1 MSTMSTTAEFDTYT
15 PHPRYECTRS
25 GVYHIGIKTD
35 KEGNTN
41 ETTPVWLSDPIRLI
55 GRGTDGTGSHY
66 RIIEWKDR
74 LTGAAKQAAVPSA
87 EIGSVQGWQRL
98 QSYGLTILSGRAK
111 RERLADYLQTEGENT
126 HYAVT
131 ARAGW
136 HGTAYILPSGEVICP
151 DNAEAGRVIYNG
163 DKSQAP
169 AYETAGTAQE
179 WNAEIGQYLTGN
191 SRLCLAVG
199 TALAAP
205 LIGLPNMEAGG
216 FHLFGDSRDGKSIA
230 ARIALSIWGNPAA
243 LMQTWTGTAH
253 GFTNLA
259 NARNDGLLVLDEIGQ
274 ANARQ
279 VSQTAYSVING
290 VSKVQG
296 AKEGGN
302 RESTRW
308 KTLLF
313 STGEKPLDAFI
324 RRNGEDWNAGQ
335 AARLPS
341 IPSNA
346 GQGLGIYDRLHG
358 FPNGAALSEHL
369 TAAAAEQHGTI
380 GRAFIAALQNNP
392 ATLQTAKERQ
402 NAFMQ
407 TLPELNGQART
418 VALRFA
424 LAAAALETAALHGL
438 ITIPAG
444 AAMTAVRLCFDSW
457 HGRAGSGKYEDQA
470 IIGQAEAFMSIH
482 AHSMRFSDWD
492 THYTNHNHAGYRK
505 QAGGDVEYWINP
517 PTFEIEI
524 CGSYDKAKVCEVL
537 HAVGWLLKAENG
549 RWQHQRKRNGTKSR
563 YYVLIN
569 EAPPETEE

>member
-1 MSTMSTTAEFDTYT
+1 MSTAAEFDTYT
-15 PHPRYECTRS
+15 PRPRYECTRG

-35 KEGNTN
+35 KEGNTS
-41 ETTPVWLSDPIRLI
+41 ETPPVWLSDPIRLI

-74 LTGAAKQAAVPSA
+74 LTGVAKQAAVPSA

-98 QSYGLTILSGRAK
+98 QSYGLTILSGRTK
-111 RERLADYLQTEGENT
+111 RERLADYLQTEGQDT
-126 HYAVT
+126 PYTVT
-131 ARAGW
+131 AQAGW
-136 HGTAYILPSGEVICP
+136 HDKAYILPSGETIQP
-151 DNAEAGRVIYNG
+151 ENTPKGQAKTIYNG
-163 DKSQAP
+163 DKSQAA
-169 AYETAGTAQE
+169 AYSPAGTLDD
-179 WNAEIGQYLTGN
+179 WNAAIGKHLTGN

-205 LIGLPNMEAGG
+205 LIGLLGMEAGG
-216 FHLFGDSRDGKSIA
+216 FHLFGDSRDGKSTA
-230 ARIALSIWGNPAA
+230 ARAALSVWGNPTA
-243 LMQTWTGTAH
+243 LMQTWTGTSH
-253 GFTNLA
+253 GFSNLA

-324 RRNGEDWNAGQ
+324 RRHGEDWNAGQ

-346 GQGLGIYDRLHG
+346 EQGLGIYDRLHG

-369 TAAAAEQHGTI
+369 NEAAAGQHGTI

-392 ATLQTAKERQ
+392 AALQTAKERQ

-424 LAAAALETAALHGL
+424 QAAAALETAAAHGL

-457 HGRAGSGKYEDQA
+457 HERAGKGKYEDET
-470 IIGQAEAFMSIH
+470 IIAQAEAFMSIH
-482 AHSMRFSDWD
+482 AHGMRFSDWSD
-492 THYTNHNHAGYRK
+492 HHTNHDHAGYRK
-505 QAGGDVEYWINP
+505 QAGEDTEYWINP

>member
-1 MSTMSTTAEFDTYT
+1 MSTTSTAEFDTYT
-15 PHPRYECTRS
+15 PRPRYECTRS

-35 KEGNTN
+35 KEGNTT
-41 ETTPVWLSDPIRLI
+41 ETPPVWLSDPIRLI

-74 LTGAAKQAAVPSA
+74 LTGAAKQAAVPAA

-136 HGTAYILPSGEVICP
+136 HGTAYILPSGEVIRP

-163 DKSQAP
+163 DTSQAP
-169 AYETAGTAQE
+169 AYEAAGTAQE

-205 LIGLPNMEAGG
+205 LIGLLNMEAGG
-216 FHLFGDSRDGKSIA
+216 FHLFGDSRDGKSTA
-230 ARIALSIWGNPAA
+230 ARIALSVWGNPAA

-274 ANARQ
+274 ANPRQ
-279 VSQTAYSVING
+279 VSQTAYAVING
-290 VSKVQG
+290 ISKVQG

-324 RRNGEDWNAGQ
+324 RRHGEDWNAGQ

-346 GQGLGIYDRLHG
+346 EQGLGIYDRLHG

-392 ATLQTAKERQ
+392 AALQTAKERQ
-402 NAFMQ
+402 NTFMQ

-424 LAAAALETAALHGL
+424 LAAAALETAAAHGL
-438 ITIPAG
+438 ITVPAG
-444 AAMTAVRLCFDSW
+444 AAMTAVRQCFDVW
-457 HGRAGSGKYEDQA
+457 HARAGKGKYEDET
-470 IIGQAEAFMSIH
+470 IIAQAEAFMSIH
-482 AHSMRFSDWD
+482 AHGMRFSDWSD
-492 THYTNHNHAGYRK
+492 HHTNHEHAGYRK
-505 QAGGDVEYWINP
+505 QAGEDTEYWINP

-524 CGSYDKAKVCEVL
+524 CGSYDKAKTCEVL

-563 YYVLIN
+563 YYVLKN

>member
-1 MSTMSTTAEFDTYT
+1 MSTAAEFDAYT
-15 PHPRYECTRS
+15 PRPRYECTRG

-35 KEGNTN
+35 KEGNTS
-41 ETTPVWLSDPIRLI
+41 ETPPVWLSDPIRLI

-136 HGTAYILPSGEVICP
+136 HGAAYILPSGEVIRP

-169 AYETAGTAQE
+169 AYEAAGTVQE

-205 LIGLPNMEAGG
+205 LIGLLNMEAGG
-216 FHLFGDSRDGKSIA
+216 FHLFGDSRDGKSTA
-230 ARIALSIWGNPAA
+230 ARAALSVWGSPTA
-243 LMQTWTGTAH
+243 LMQTWTGTSH
-253 GFTNLA
+253 GFSNLA

-324 RRNGEDWNAGQ
+324 RRHGEDWNAGQ

-346 GQGLGIYDRLHG
+346 EQGLGIYDKLHG

-369 TAAAAEQHGTI
+369 NEAAAGQHGTI

-392 ATLQTAKERQ
+392 AALQTAKERQ

-424 LAAAALETAALHGL
+424 LAAAALETAAAHGL

-457 HGRAGSGKYEDQA
+457 HERAGKGKYEDET
-470 IIGQAEAFMSIH
+470 IIAQAEAFMNIH
-482 AHSMRFSDWD
+482 AHGMRFSDWSD
-492 THYTNHNHAGYRK
+492 HHTNHDHAGYRK
-505 QAGGDVEYWINP
+505 QAGEDTEYWINP

-524 CGSYDKAKVCEVL
+524 CGGYDKAKTCEVL

-549 RWQHQRKRNGTKSR
+549 RWQHQRKRNGALSR
-563 YYVLIN
+563 YYVLKN

>member
-1 MSTMSTTAEFDTYT
+1 MSTAAEFDTYT
-15 PHPRYECTRS
+15 PRPRYECTRG

-35 KEGNTN
+35 KEGNTS
-41 ETTPVWLSDPIRLI
+41 ETPPVWLSDPIRLI

-74 LTGAAKQAAVPSA
+74 LTGVAKQAAVPSA

-98 QSYGLTILSGRAK
+98 QSYGLTILSGRTK
-111 RERLADYLQTEGENT
+111 RERLADYLQTEGQDT
-126 HYAVT
+126 PYTVT
-131 ARAGW
+131 AQAGW
-136 HGTAYILPSGEVICP
+136 HDKAYILPSGETIQP
-151 DNAEAGRVIYNG
+151 ENTPKGQAKTIYNG
-163 DKSQAP
+163 DKSQAA
-169 AYETAGTAQE
+169 AYSPAGTLDD
-179 WNAEIGQYLTGN
+179 WNAAIGKHLTGN

-205 LIGLPNMEAGG
+205 LIGLLGMEAGG
-216 FHLFGDSRDGKSIA
+216 FHLFGDSRDGKSTA
-230 ARIALSIWGNPAA
+230 ARAALSVWGNPTA
-243 LMQTWTGTAH
+243 LMQTWTGTSH
-253 GFTNLA
+253 GFSNLA

-308 KTLLF
+308 KVLLF
-313 STGEKPLDAFI
+313 STGEKPLENFVE
-324 RRNGEDWNAGQ
+324 RGGEKWQAGQ

-346 GQGLGIYDRLHG
+346 GKGLGIYDTLHN
-358 FPNGAALSEHL
+358 FESGALLSEHINQS
-369 TAAAAEQHGTI
+369 AAANYGTL
-380 GRAFIAALQNNP
+380 GRALIALIQDNP
-392 ATLQTAKERQ
+392 ETVQTARTLQDD
-402 NAFMQ
+402 FMQ
-407 TLPELNGQART
+407 TLPALNGQART
-418 VALRFA
+418 VALR
-424 LAAAALETAALHGL
+424 LAATAAALELAARARL
-438 ITIPAG
+438 IPLPIG
-444 AAMTAVRLCFDSW
+444 GGFAAIKQCFEDW
-457 HGRAGSGKYEDQA
+457 HERAGSGKYEDQT

>member
-1 MSTMSTTAEFDTYT
+1 ME
-15 PHPRYECTRS
+15 
-25 GVYHIGIKTD
+25 
-35 KEGNTN
+35 
-41 ETTPVWLSDPIRLI
+41 
-55 GRGTDGTGSHY
+55 
-66 RIIEWKDR
+66 DR

-98 QSYGLTILSGRAK
+98 QSYGLTILSGRTK
-111 RERLADYLQTEGENT
+111 RERLADYLQTEGQDT
-126 HYAVT
+126 PYTVT
-131 ARAGW
+131 AQAGW

-151 DNAEAGRVIYNG
+151 DNTEVGRVIYNG

-169 AYETAGTAQE
+169 AYEAAGTAQE

-205 LIGLPNMEAGG
+205 LIGLLGMEAGG
-216 FHLFGDSRDGKSIA
+216 FHLFGDSRDGKSTA

-324 RRNGEDWNAGQ
+324 RRHGEDWNAGQ

-369 TAAAAEQHGTI
+369 TAAAAAQHGTI
-380 GRAFIAALQNNP
+380 GRAFIAILQNDP
-392 ATLQTAKERQ
+392 AALQTAKERQ
-402 NAFMQ
+402 NAFMAA
-407 TLPELNGQART
+407 LPELNGQART

-424 LAAAALETAALHGL
+424 LAAALETAARARL
-438 ITIPAG
+438 IPLPIG
-444 AAMTAVRLCFDSW
+444 GGFAAIKQCFEDW

-482 AHSMRFSDWD
+482 AHGMRFSDWSD
-492 THYTNHNHAGYRK
+492 HHTNHDHAGYRK
-505 QAGGDVEYWINP
+505 QAGEDTEYWINP

-549 RWQHQRKRNGTKSR
+549 RWQHQRKRNGTASR
-563 YYVLIN
+563 YYVLKN

>member
-1 MSTMSTTAEFDTYT
+1 MSTAAEFDTYT
-15 PHPRYECTRS
+15 PHPRYECTRG

-35 KEGNTN
+35 KEGNTS
-41 ETTPVWLSDPIRLI
+41 ETPPVWLSDPIRLI

-136 HGTAYILPSGEVICP
+136 HGAAYILPSGEVIRP
-151 DNAEAGRVIYNG
+151 GNAEAGRVIYNG

-169 AYETAGTAQE
+169 AYEAAGTAQE
-179 WNAEIGQYLTGN
+179 WNTEIGQYLTGN
-191 SRLCLAVG
+191 SRLCIAVG

-205 LIGLPNMEAGG
+205 LIGLLGMEAGG
-216 FHLFGDSRDGKSIA
+216 FHLFGDSRDGKSTA
-230 ARIALSIWGNPAA
+230 ARIALSIWGNPAT

-324 RRNGEDWNAGQ
+324 RRHGEDWNAGQ

-341 IPSNA
+341 IPSDA
-346 GQGLGIYDRLHG
+346 GQGLGIYDKLHG

-369 TAAAAEQHGTI
+369 TAAAAKQHGTI
-380 GRAFIAALQNNP
+380 GRAFIAILQNDP
-392 ATLQTAKERQ
+392 AALQTAKERQ
-402 NAFMQ
+402 NAFMAA
-407 TLPELNGQART
+407 LPELNGQART

-438 ITIPAG
+438 ITIPTGAG
-444 AAMTAVRLCFDSW
+444 MTAVRLCFDSW
-457 HGRAGSGKYEDQA
+457 HERAGSGKYEDQT
-470 IIGQAEAFMSIH
+470 IIGQAEAFMSVH
-482 AHSMRFSDWD
+482 AHGMRFSDWSD
-492 THYTNHNHAGYRK
+492 HHTNHEHAGYRK
-505 QAGGDVEYWINP
+505 QAGEDVEYWINTK
-517 PTFEIEI
+517 TFIEDI
-524 CGSYDKAKVCEVL
+524 CQGYDKDKVCEVL
-537 HAVGWLLKAENG
+537 HGICWLLKNEEKG
-549 RWQHQRKRNGTKSR
+549 RWQHQRRVGKARSY
-563 YYVLIN
+563 YYVLVN
-569 EAPPETEE
+569 EAPPETDE

>member
-1 MSTMSTTAEFDTYT
+1 MSTAAEFDTYT
-15 PHPRYECTRS
+15 PRPRYECTRG

-35 KEGNTN
+35 KEGNTS
-41 ETTPVWLSDPIRLI
+41 ETPPVWLSDPIRLI

-74 LTGAAKQAAVPSA
+74 LTGVAKQAAVPSA

-98 QSYGLTILSGRAK
+98 QSYGLTILSGRTK
-111 RERLADYLQTEGENT
+111 RERLADYLQTEGQDT
-126 HYAVT
+126 PYTVT
-131 ARAGW
+131 AQAGW
-136 HGTAYILPSGEVICP
+136 HDKAYILPSGETIQP
-151 DNAEAGRVIYNG
+151 ENTPKGQAKTIYNG
-163 DKSQAP
+163 DKSQAA
-169 AYETAGTAQE
+169 AYSPAGTLDD
-179 WNAEIGQYLTGN
+179 WNAAIGKHLTGN

-205 LIGLPNMEAGG
+205 LIGLLGMEAGG
-216 FHLFGDSRDGKSIA
+216 FHLFGDSRDGKSTA
-230 ARIALSIWGNPAA
+230 ARAALSVWGNPTA
-243 LMQTWTGTAH
+243 LMQTWTGTSH
-253 GFTNLA
+253 GFSNLA

-274 ANARQ
+274 ANPRQ
-279 VSQTAYSVING
+279 VAQTAYSVING
-290 VSKVQG
+290 ISKVQG
-296 AKEGGN
+296 AKDGGN

-308 KTLLF
+308 KVLLF
-313 STGEKPLDAFI
+313 STGEKPLENFVE
-324 RRNGEDWNAGQ
+324 RGGEKWQAGQ

-346 GQGLGIYDRLHG
+346 GKGLGIYDTLHN
-358 FPNGAALSEHL
+358 FESGALLSEHINQS
-369 TAAAAEQHGTI
+369 AAANYGTL
-380 GRAFIAALQNNP
+380 GRALIALIQDNP
-392 ATLQTAKERQ
+392 ETVQTARTLQDD
-402 NAFMQ
+402 FMQ
-407 TLPELNGQART
+407 TLPALNGQART
-418 VALRFA
+418 VALR
-424 LAAAALETAALHGL
+424 LAATAAALELAAR
-438 ITIPAG
+438 
-444 AAMTAVRLCFDSW
+444 VRLIPLPIGGGFAAIKQCFEDW
-457 HGRAGSGKYEDQA
+457 HERAGSGKYEDQT

-505 QAGGDVEYWINP
+505 QAGEDTEYWINP

>member
-1 MSTMSTTAEFDTYT
+1 M
-15 PHPRYECTRS
+15 
-25 GVYHIGIKTD
+25 
-35 KEGNTN
+35 
-41 ETTPVWLSDPIRLI
+41 
-55 GRGTDGTGSHY
+55 
-66 RIIEWKDR
+66 
-74 LTGAAKQAAVPSA
+74 
-87 EIGSVQGWQRL
+87 
-98 QSYGLTILSGRAK
+98 
-111 RERLADYLQTEGENT
+111 
-126 HYAVT
+126 
-131 ARAGW
+131 
-136 HGTAYILPSGEVICP
+136 
-151 DNAEAGRVIYNG
+151 IYNG

-169 AYETAGTAQE
+169 AYEAAGTAQE

-205 LIGLPNMEAGG
+205 LIGLLGMEAGG
-216 FHLFGDSRDGKSIA
+216 FHLFGDSRDGKSTA

-324 RRNGEDWNAGQ
+324 RRHGEDWNAGQ

-380 GRAFIAALQNNP
+380 GRAFIAILQNDP
-392 ATLQTAKERQ
+392 AALQTAKERQ
-402 NAFMQ
+402 NTFMQ

-438 ITIPAG
+438 ITVPAG

-457 HGRAGSGKYEDQA
+457 HERAGKGKYEDET
-470 IIGQAEAFMSIH
+470 IIAQAEAFMSIH
-482 AHSMRFSDWD
+482 AHGMRFSDWSD
-492 THYTNHNHAGYRK
+492 HHTNHDHAGYRK
-505 QAGGDVEYWINP
+505 QAGEDTEYWINP

-524 CGSYDKAKVCEVL
+524 CGSYDKAKTCEVL

-549 RWQHQRKRNGTKSR
+549 RWQHQRKRNGALSR
-563 YYVLIN
+563 YYVLKN

>member
-1 MSTMSTTAEFDTYT
+1 MSTAAEFDTYT
-15 PHPRYECTRS
+15 PRPRYECTRS

-35 KEGNTN
+35 KEGNTS
-41 ETTPVWLSDPIRLI
+41 ETPPVWLSDPIRLI

-74 LTGAAKQAAVPSA
+74 LTGAAKQAAVPAA

-136 HGTAYILPSGEVICP
+136 HGAAYILPSGEVIRP

-169 AYETAGTAQE
+169 AYEAAGTAQE

-205 LIGLPNMEAGG
+205 LIGLLNMEAGG
-216 FHLFGDSRDGKSIA
+216 FHLFGDSRDGKSTA

-324 RRNGEDWNAGQ
+324 RRHGEDWNAGQ

-369 TAAAAEQHGTI
+369 TAAAARQHGTI
-380 GRAFIAALQNNP
+380 GRAFIAILQNDP
-392 ATLQTAKERQ
+392 AALQTAKERQ
-402 NAFMQ
+402 NTFMQ

-424 LAAAALETAALHGL
+424 LAAAALETAAAHGL
-438 ITIPAG
+438 ITVPAG
-444 AAMTAVRLCFDSW
+444 AAMTAVRLCFDAW

-492 THYTNHNHAGYRK
+492 THYTNHDHAGYRK
-505 QAGGDVEYWINP
+505 QAGEDVEYWINTK
-517 PTFEIEI
+517 TFIEDI
-524 CGSYDKAKVCEVL
+524 CQGYDKDKVCEVL
-537 HAVGWLLKAENG
+537 HGICWLLKNEEKG
-549 RWQHQRKRNGTKSR
+549 RWQHQRRVGKARR
-563 YYVLIN
+563 WYFVLAN
-569 EAPPETEE
+569 EAPPETE

>member
-1 MSTMSTTAEFDTYT
+1 MPLNDRQIRNAKPAEAGKKAKLFDGGGLYLEVT
-15 PHPRYECTRS
+15 PADGKIFRLKYRIDGKEKTLT
-25 GVYHIGIKTD
+25 IGKYPAVSLS
-35 KEGNTN
+35 EARQAAENARRL
-41 ETTPVWLSDPIRLI
+41 LSDGQDP
-55 GRGTDGTGSHY
+55 
-66 RIIEWKDR
+66 
-74 LTGAAKQAAVPSA
+74 GAAKQQ
-87 EIGSVQGWQRL
+87 E
-98 QSYGLTILSGRAK
+98 K
-111 RERLADYLQTEGENT
+111 EERKTEGENT
-126 HYAVT
+126 HYTVT

-136 HGTAYILPSGEVICP
+136 HDKAYILPSGEVIRP

-169 AYETAGTAQE
+169 AYEAAGTAQE

-205 LIGLPNMEAGG
+205 LIGLLGMEAGG
-216 FHLFGDSRDGKSIA
+216 FHLFGDSRDGKSTA

-324 RRNGEDWNAGQ
+324 RRHGEDWNAGQ

-346 GQGLGIYDRLHG
+346 EQGLGIYDRLHG

-369 TAAAAEQHGTI
+369 NEAAAGQHGTI

-392 ATLQTAKERQ
+392 AALQTAKERQ

-424 LAAAALETAALHGL
+424 QAAAALETAAAHGL

-457 HGRAGSGKYEDQA
+457 HERAGKGKYEDET
-470 IIGQAEAFMSIH
+470 IIAQAEAFMSIH
-482 AHSMRFSDWD
+482 AHGMRFSDWSD
-492 THYTNHNHAGYRK
+492 HHTNHDHAGYRK
-505 QAGGDVEYWINP
+505 QAGEDTEYWINP

-524 CGSYDKAKVCEVL
+524 CGSYDKAKTCEVL

-549 RWQHQRKRNGTKSR
+549 RWQHQRKRNGALSR
-563 YYVLIN
+563 YYVLKN

>member
-1 MSTMSTTAEFDTYT
+1 MPSSKGD
-15 PHPRYECTRS
+15 R
-25 GVYHIGIKTD
+25 
-35 KEGNTN
+35 
-41 ETTPVWLSDPIRLI
+41 WLHS
-55 GRGTDGTGSHY
+55 
-66 RIIEWKDR
+66 W
-74 LTGAAKQAAVPSA
+74 A
-87 EIGSVQGWQRL
+87 
-98 QSYGLTILSGRAK
+98 
-111 RERLADYLQTEGENT
+111 
-126 HYAVT
+126 
-131 ARAGW
+131 
-136 HGTAYILPSGEVICP
+136 
-151 DNAEAGRVIYNG
+151 
-163 DKSQAP
+163 
-169 AYETAGTAQE
+169 
-179 WNAEIGQYLTGN
+179 
-191 SRLCLAVG
+191 
-199 TALAAP
+199 
-205 LIGLPNMEAGG
+205 
-216 FHLFGDSRDGKSIA
+216 
-230 ARIALSIWGNPAA
+230 
-243 LMQTWTGTAH
+243 
-253 GFTNLA
+253 FTNLA

-324 RRNGEDWNAGQ
+324 RRHGEDWNAGQ

-369 TAAAAEQHGTI
+369 TAAAARQHGTI
-380 GRAFIAALQNNP
+380 GRAFIAILQNDP
-392 ATLQTAKERQ
+392 AALQTAKERQ

-438 ITIPAG
+438 VTVPAG

-457 HGRAGSGKYEDQA
+457 HERSGKGKYEDET
-470 IIGQAEAFMSIH
+470 IIAQAEAFMSIH
-482 AHSMRFSDWD
+482 ARGMRFSDWSD
-492 THYTNHNHAGYRK
+492 HHTNHEHAGYRK
-505 QAGGDVEYWINP
+505 QAGEDTEYWINP

-537 HAVGWLLKAENG
+537 HAIGWLLKTENG
-549 RWQHQRKRNGTKSR
+549 RRWQHQRKRNGTASR

>member
-1 MSTMSTTAEFDTYT
+1 MSTTSTAAEFDTYT
-15 PHPRYECTRS
+15 PRPRYECTRG

-35 KEGNTN
+35 KEGNTS
-41 ETTPVWLSDPIRLI
+41 ETPPVWLSDPIRLI

-74 LTGAAKQAAVPSA
+74 LTGAAKQAAVPAA

-98 QSYGLTILSGRAK
+98 QSYGLTILSGRTK

-136 HGTAYILPSGEVICP
+136 HGTAYILPSGEVIHP
-151 DNAEAGRVIYNG
+151 DNAEVGRVIYNG

-169 AYETAGTAQE
+169 AYEAAGTAQE

-205 LIGLPNMEAGG
+205 LIGLLNMEAGG
-216 FHLFGDSRDGKSIA
+216 FHLFGDSRDGKSTA

-324 RRNGEDWNAGQ
+324 RRHGEDWNAGQ

-369 TAAAAEQHGTI
+369 NEAAAEQHGTI
-380 GRAFIAALQNNP
+380 GRAFIAILQNDP
-392 ATLQTAKERQ
+392 AALQTAKERQ

-418 VALRFA
+418 APTFTPDTFGTKIGFVQFHNAVYKVPASR
-424 LAAAALETAALHGL
+424 
-438 ITIPAG
+438 IRQPNAG
-444 AAMTAVRLCFDSW
+444 AI
-457 HGRAGSGKYEDQA
+457 SG
-470 IIGQAEAFMSIH
+470 IG
-482 AHSMRFSDWD
+482 
-492 THYTNHNHAGYRK
+492 
-505 QAGGDVEYWINP
+505 
-517 PTFEIEI
+517 
-524 CGSYDKAKVCEVL
+524 C
-537 HAVGWLLKAENG
+537 
-549 RWQHQRKRNGTKSR
+549 
-563 YYVLIN
+563 
-569 EAPPETEE
+569 

>member
-1 MSTMSTTAEFDTYT
+1 M
-15 PHPRYECTRS
+15 
-25 GVYHIGIKTD
+25 
-35 KEGNTN
+35 
-41 ETTPVWLSDPIRLI
+41 
-55 GRGTDGTGSHY
+55 
-66 RIIEWKDR
+66 KDR
-74 LTGAAKQAAVPSA
+74 LTGAAKQA
-87 EIGSVQGWQRL
+87 
-98 QSYGLTILSGRAK
+98 
-111 RERLADYLQTEGENT
+111 
-126 HYAVT
+126 
-131 ARAGW
+131 
-136 HGTAYILPSGEVICP
+136 
-151 DNAEAGRVIYNG
+151 
-163 DKSQAP
+163 P
-169 AYETAGTAQE
+169 AYEAAGTAQE

-205 LIGLPNMEAGG
+205 LIGLLGMEAGG
-216 FHLFGDSRDGKSIA
+216 FHLFGDSRDGKSTA

-324 RRNGEDWNAGQ
+324 RRHGEDWNAGQ

-369 TAAAAEQHGTI
+369 NEAATEQHGTI
-380 GRAFIAALQNNP
+380 GRAFIAALQNDP
-392 ATLQTAKERQ
+392 AALQTAKERQ
-402 NAFMQ
+402 NTFMQ

-418 VALRFA
+418 A
-424 LAAAALETAALHGL
+424 
-438 ITIPAG
+438 
-444 AAMTAVRLCFDSW
+444 
-457 HGRAGSGKYEDQA
+457 
-470 IIGQAEAFMSIH
+470 
-482 AHSMRFSDWD
+482 
-492 THYTNHNHAGYRK
+492 
-505 QAGGDVEYWINP
+505 
-517 PTFEIEI
+517 PTFTP
-524 CGSYDKAKVCEVL
+524 DTF
-537 HAVGWLLKAENG
+537 
-549 RWQHQRKRNGTKSR
+549 GTKIGF
-563 YYVLIN
+563 VQFHN
-569 EAPPETEE
+569 AV

>member
-1 MSTMSTTAEFDTYT
+1 MSTAEFDTYT
-15 PHPRYECTRS
+15 PRPRYECTRG

-35 KEGNTN
+35 KEGNPG
-41 ETTPVWLSDPIRLI
+41 ETPPVWLSDPIRLI
-55 GRGTDGTGSHY
+55 GRGTDGAGSHY

-74 LTGAAKQAAVPSA
+74 LTGAAKQA
-87 EIGSVQGWQRL
+87 
-98 QSYGLTILSGRAK
+98 
-111 RERLADYLQTEGENT
+111 
-126 HYAVT
+126 
-131 ARAGW
+131 
-136 HGTAYILPSGEVICP
+136 
-151 DNAEAGRVIYNG
+151 
-163 DKSQAP
+163 P
-169 AYETAGTAQE
+169 AYEAAGTAQE
-179 WNAEIGQYLTGN
+179 WNAEIGQYITGN

-205 LIGLPNMEAGG
+205 LIGLLGMEAGG
-216 FHLFGDSRDGKSIA
+216 FHLFGDSRDGKSTA

-324 RRNGEDWNAGQ
+324 RRHGEDWNAGQ

-346 GQGLGIYDRLHG
+346 EQGLGIYDRLHG

-369 TAAAAEQHGTI
+369 NEAAAGQHGTI

-392 ATLQTAKERQ
+392 AVLQTAKERQ

-424 LAAAALETAALHGL
+424 LAAAALETAAAHGL

-457 HGRAGSGKYEDQA
+457 HERAGKGKYEDET
-470 IIGQAEAFMSIH
+470 IIAQAEAFMNIH
-482 AHSMRFSDWD
+482 AHGMRFSDWSD
-492 THYTNHNHAGYRK
+492 HHTNHDHAGYRK
-505 QAGGDVEYWINP
+505 QAGEDTEYWINP

-524 CGSYDKAKVCEVL
+524 CGGYDKAKTCEVL

-549 RWQHQRKRNGTKSR
+549 RWQHQRKRNGALSR
-563 YYVLIN
+563 YYVLKN

>member
-1 MSTMSTTAEFDTYT
+1 MSTAAEFDTYT
-15 PHPRYECTRS
+15 PRPRYECTRG

-35 KEGNTN
+35 KEGNTS
-41 ETTPVWLSDPIRLI
+41 ETPPVWLSDPIRLI

-74 LTGAAKQAAVPSA
+74 LTGVAKQAAVPSA

-98 QSYGLTILSGRAK
+98 QSYGLTILSGRTK
-111 RERLADYLQTEGENT
+111 RERLADYLQTEGQDT
-126 HYAVT
+126 PYTVT
-131 ARAGW
+131 AQAGW
-136 HGTAYILPSGEVICP
+136 HDKAYILPSGETIQP
-151 DNAEAGRVIYNG
+151 ENTPKGQAKTIYNG
-163 DKSQAP
+163 DKSQAA
-169 AYETAGTAQE
+169 AYSPAGTLDD
-179 WNAEIGQYLTGN
+179 WNAAIGKHLTGN

-205 LIGLPNMEAGG
+205 LIGLLGMEAGG
-216 FHLFGDSRDGKSIA
+216 FHLFGDSRDGKSTA
-230 ARIALSIWGNPAA
+230 ARAALSVWGNPTA
-243 LMQTWTGTAH
+243 LMQTWTGTSH
-253 GFTNLA
+253 GFSNLA

-274 ANARQ
+274 ANPRQ
-279 VSQTAYSVING
+279 VAQTAYSVING
-290 VSKVQG
+290 ISKVQG
-296 AKEGGN
+296 AKDGGN

-308 KTLLF
+308 KVLLF
-313 STGEKPLDAFI
+313 STGEKPLENFVE
-324 RRNGEDWNAGQ
+324 RGGEKWQAGQ

-346 GQGLGIYDRLHG
+346 GKGLGIYDTLHN
-358 FPNGAALSEHL
+358 FESGALLSEHINQS
-369 TAAAAEQHGTI
+369 AAANYGTL
-380 GRAFIAALQNNP
+380 GRALIALIQDNP
-392 ATLQTAKERQ
+392 ETVQTARTLQDD
-402 NAFMQ
+402 FMQ
-407 TLPELNGQART
+407 TLPALNGQART
-418 VALRFA
+418 VALR
-424 LAAAALETAALHGL
+424 LAATAAALELAARARL
-438 ITIPAG
+438 IPLPIG
-444 AAMTAVRLCFDSW
+444 GGFAAIKQCFEDW
-457 HGRAGSGKYEDQA
+457 HERAGSGKYEDQT

>member
-1 MSTMSTTAEFDTYT
+1 MPSSKGD
-15 PHPRYECTRS
+15 R
-25 GVYHIGIKTD
+25 
-35 KEGNTN
+35 
-41 ETTPVWLSDPIRLI
+41 WLHS
-55 GRGTDGTGSHY
+55 
-66 RIIEWKDR
+66 W
-74 LTGAAKQAAVPSA
+74 A
-87 EIGSVQGWQRL
+87 
-98 QSYGLTILSGRAK
+98 
-111 RERLADYLQTEGENT
+111 
-126 HYAVT
+126 
-131 ARAGW
+131 
-136 HGTAYILPSGEVICP
+136 
-151 DNAEAGRVIYNG
+151 
-163 DKSQAP
+163 
-169 AYETAGTAQE
+169 
-179 WNAEIGQYLTGN
+179 
-191 SRLCLAVG
+191 
-199 TALAAP
+199 
-205 LIGLPNMEAGG
+205 
-216 FHLFGDSRDGKSIA
+216 
-230 ARIALSIWGNPAA
+230 
-243 LMQTWTGTAH
+243 
-253 GFTNLA
+253 FTNLA

-324 RRNGEDWNAGQ
+324 RRHGEDWNAGQ

-346 GQGLGIYDRLHG
+346 GQGLGIYDKLHG

-392 ATLQTAKERQ
+392 AALQTAKERQ

-438 ITIPAG
+438 ITVPAG

-457 HGRAGSGKYEDQA
+457 HERSGKGKYEDET
-470 IIGQAEAFMSIH
+470 IIAQAEAFMSIH
-482 AHSMRFSDWD
+482 AHGMRFSDWSD
-492 THYTNHNHAGYRK
+492 HHTNHDHAGYRK
-505 QAGGDVEYWINP
+505 QAEEDVEYWINTK
-517 PTFEIEI
+517 TFIEDI
-524 CGSYDKAKVCEVL
+524 CQGYDKDKVCEVL
-537 HAVGWLLKAENG
+537 HGICWLLKNEEKG
-549 RWQHQRKRNGTKSR
+549 RWQHQRRAGKARNW
-563 YYVLIN
+563 YYVLNN
-569 EAPPETEE
+569 EAPPETDE